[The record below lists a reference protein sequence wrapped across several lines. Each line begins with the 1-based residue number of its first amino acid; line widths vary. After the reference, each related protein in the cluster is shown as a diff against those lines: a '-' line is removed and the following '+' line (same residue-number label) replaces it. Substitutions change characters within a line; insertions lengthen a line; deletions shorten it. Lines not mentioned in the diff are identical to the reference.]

1 MPHTDRLVFVY
12 NARSGLLSA
21 ARDAVHK
28 LLSPATYPCQLC
40 ALTYGAVSM
49 DRAWADFIVALPLP
63 VTFRY
68 RDTATEWLPP
78 DAALPVLLRVHE
90 DAAAVLLS
98 AEAIDG
104 CETLTDL
111 MAAVRAAIE
120 GP

>member
-1 MPHTDRLVFVY
+1 MPQTDHLVFVY

-28 LLSPATYPCQLC
+28 LMSPKTYPCQLC

-49 DRAWADFIVALPLP
+49 DRTWAKFITDLPLP
-63 VTFRY
+63 VSFRY
-68 RDTATEWLPP
+68 RDTASEWLPP
-78 DAALPVLLRVHE
+78 DATLPVLLRVRE
-90 DAAAVLLS
+90 GESAVLLS

-111 MAAVRAAIE
+111 MASVRASTE
-120 GP
+120 SP